1 MRYYMLHIF
10 ILLTAV
16 FGFQTHAS
24 ESYPGCYPENAIPI
38 ECSYPVFLHSDS
50 VNTRDWGFNAFADTG
65 KDIYYKIFL
74 PEPMNLIIHNLGS
87 AIRATDIRIVGD
99 YGTISASY
107 PKDNYYDWLR
117 KQFQSEWSTGEY
129 DSAQGCII
137 LNALPKGEY
146 QIIVRGIK
154 AYNAN
159 ATNGNIK
166 TTFIA
171 YADST
176 PPLAILPPEY
186 FPGEKLHPLFLGYI
200 DTELRQRWSMH
211 LENIMQMNPTF
222 RGELNFSITLIRDMD
237 ISVTSEGFTEIA
249 LLSEDHNSV
258 TVFSSSDN
266 EENTIRINKGQ
277 HTLIAQVAHNVDS
290 ISISLNSSIPIVI
303 PPKPTY
309 TIYDPKTVGK
319 NFVRTRTYLDADG
332 MEYRE
337 ETQFVDGLGRPSQRV
352 VTGGS
357 PTGSDLVWRT
367 DYDGSG
373 RTATEWLPGVS
384 ATGGGA
390 YALPGAVDYSIY
402 GGDSSPYQ
410 SIVYEPSP
418 LNRVSARYGAGDRW
432 RREDAA
438 VRYSYDL
445 SLSTGHELSC
455 FVYDADNTADHP
467 SAPVTVR
474 CSGRYGAGELK
485 ATKVTGEDGNVTI
498 MFTDG
503 FDRKV
508 LERRALGD
516 GTYADT
522 YFVYDGY
529 DNLTAVL
536 PPEASARMAHTG
548 VWSALSSEEL
558 RDYCYLYRYDYQRRM
573 VGKRLPGCEEIETV
587 YDSADRPVLW
597 RDGNL
602 RSMGLWAFRL
612 TDIFGRETLSGTCS
626 AWSGKL
632 HTIPAITS
640 RTTDR
645 IDPTVSNGATSTL
658 MGYDIYVLVLTDPV
672 VLTATYYDDY
682 SFVGSRDMPGEDVL
696 GFEGRGGFG
705 SPYPSAKGHVTGTVV
720 AAGEPSDTA
729 AVYLY
734 TAMYY
739 DDRDREIFRASTN
752 AVGGTDRLWTA
763 YDFTGNVT
771 ATCRTHT
778 SQLAAEVSHT
788 ERYRHEYDRMGRQLA
803 TWHSIDGADEV
814 QLSAM
819 DYDAVGRLASER
831 SGGDVPFLSREYAYN
846 IRGWLTSSVAD
857 GYTEHLTYTHG
868 GNVSRLKWRALFG
881 TERWYDCSYDALDR
895 LTGAVYGDSEGG
907 NGRMDTSYSYDLNG
921 NMTSLMRVGMYYR
934 DMFGVK
940 YGTIDDVTL
949 EYSGNRLLRA
959 TDAMGTSPVY
969 KDAFHF
975 ADGTD
980 ESVEYTYDSNGNQSA
995 DLNRGILSTTYDI
1008 NNRPRSIRFSSGA
1021 RTDYLYDATGTKLR
1035 TVHTIPSVP
1044 PSVPMEGDNAE
1055 ESIVSTTDYSGG
1067 YIYEN
1072 GTVDRLLTTNGFVTF
1087 AADGTPAYHYYL
1099 KDYLGNVRAVISH
1112 DGSVEQTAHYYP
1124 FGSLMATTEYQPKV
1138 THPNRHLYG
1147 GKELDRTSGLDLLD
1161 FEARA
1166 YDPLLPRFRSMDP
1179 LCYKY
1184 YDISPYAYCANNPL
1198 RNIDLHGDSI
1208 TVLSEPSGAVY
1219 AGHMAILI
1227 QNNEGT
1233 WSLYSK
1239 NGTDENCGL
1248 WGTPNEDDKGDDK
1261 YSSPEAFLDSDDN
1274 KINKDNKG
1282 NKGNKYTKAYIIPTT
1297 KDEDKTITDAVK
1309 AEIDKNYY
1317 NVATANCAQLVQTG
1331 LRAIGKN
1338 DGSYTKK
1345 DVYIGNAAASA
1356 LKGYGNAY
1364 KVLRMAGPN
1373 HIFNRITKSNPG
1385 RLITK

>member
-1 MRYYMLHIF
+1 MTRYIT
-10 ILLTAV
+10 ILLLSIVSIFHTTAQDA
-16 FGFQTHAS
+16 G
-24 ESYPGCYPENAIPI
+24 GLPETAIPI
-38 ECSYPVFLHSDS
+38 SINSPTILYADT
-50 VNTRDWGFNAFADTG
+50 VNTCDWGFSAGDYTG
-65 KDIYYKIFL
+65 KEIYYNISL
-74 PEPMNLIIHNLGS
+74 PERMNLIVHNLGS
-87 AIRATDIRIVGD
+87 IVRATEIRIVGD
-99 YGTISASY
+99 NGEVQRSY
-107 PKDNYYDWLR
+107 NKDKYQEWLFTNDLWNYDSYNYDIAQDCFIANNLPQGNYY
-117 KQFQSEWSTGEY
+117 
-129 DSAQGCII
+129 
-137 LNALPKGEY
+137 
-146 QIIVRGIK
+146 IIVRGIK
-154 AYNAN
+154 FYNNN
-159 ATNGNIK
+159 ATNGEIHTSVTAYTDDYAYTVSMPEDNYPGGEIHPISLGIYDSDFSIHWSKNLTEITKINPYLIGQLYFDFNIRDDFNMHLSPG
-166 TTFIA
+166 TGYENIA
-171 YADST
+171 IFSVYGDEIT
-176 PPLAILPPEY
+176 ILPVTPDNPDIPY
-186 FPGEKLHPLFLGYI
+186 TLFKGGKYI
-200 DTELRQRWSMH
+200 
-211 LENIMQMNPTF
+211 
-222 RGELNFSITLIRDMD
+222 IRLDL
-237 ISVTSEGFTEIA
+237 A
-249 LLSEDHNSV
+249 
-258 TVFSSSDN
+258 SSDIVSLSFN
-266 EENTIRINKGQ
+266 GKRDVHIEPPPY
-277 HTLIAQVAHNVDS
+277 S
-290 ISISLNSSIPIVI
+290 IYN
-303 PPKPTY
+303 
-309 TIYDPKTVGK
+309 PKTVGK

-332 MEYRE
+332 SEYRE

-373 RTATEWLPGVS
+373 RTAAEWLPGVS

-498 MFTDG
+498 IFTDG

-645 IDPTVSNGATSTL
+645 IDPAVSNGATSTL
-658 MGYDIYVLVLTDPV
+658 MGYDIYILELTDPV

-682 SFVGSRDMPGEDVL
+682 SFVGSRDVPGMPGEDVL
-696 GFEGRGGFG
+696 GFEGCGGFG

-752 AVGGTDRLWTA
+752 AVDGTDRLWTA

-771 ATCRTHT
+771 STCRTHS

-819 DYDAVGRLASER
+819 DYDAVGRLATER

-907 NGRMDTSYSYDLNG
+907 NGRMDTSYGYDLNG
-921 NMTSLMRVGMYYR
+921 NMTSLMRVGMYSR

-940 YGTIDDVTL
+940 YGTIDNVTL

-959 TDAMGTSPVY
+959 TDAMGTPPVY

-1021 RTDYLYDATGTKLR
+1021 RTDYLYDASGTKLR
-1035 TVHTIPSVP
+1035 TIHTIPSVP
-1044 PSVPMEGDNAE
+1044 PAVPMEGCTDE

-1124 FGSLMATTEYQPKV
+1124 FGSLMATTEYQPEV

-1166 YDPLLPRFRSMDP
+1166 YAPLLPRFRSMDP

-1184 YDISPYAYCANNPL
+1184 YDISPYAYCANNPF

-1208 TVLSEPSGAVY
+1208 TVLSEPSGAGY

-1227 QNNEGT
+1227 QNEDGT

-1239 NGTDENCGL
+1239 NGTDENCGF
-1248 WGTPNEDDKGDDK
+1248 WGTPDKDDKAVGN
-1261 YSSPEAFLDSDDN
+1261 YSSPEAFLDSD
-1274 KINKDNKG
+1274 KNKDNDET
-1282 NKGNKYTKAYIIPTT
+1282 KYTKAYVIPTT
-1297 KDEDKTITDAVK
+1297 KEEDQTVRDAVK

-1338 DGSYTKK
+1338 DGRASVI
-1345 DVYIGNAAASA
+1345 DFAIGCDISI
-1356 LKGYGNAY
+1356 K
-1364 KVLRMAGPN
+1364 LRNPHHVISRTLGPN
-1373 HIFNRITKSNPG
+1373 YIFKRIAKNNPG
-1385 RLITK
+1385 RLIKK